1 MKEGLKKRV
10 GEKHVFNSKLR
21 SIQIIRGTLIRGK
34 NSDMKFLPILNY
46 YDFIPSL
53 WNQNFKCLKE
63 QQ

>member
-1 MKEGLKKRV
+1 MKERLKKRV
-10 GEKHVFNSKLR
+10 GEKHVLNSKLR
-21 SIQIIRGTLIRGK
+21 SIQIKRDTLIRGK
-34 NSDMKFLPILNY
+34 NSDMKIFPILNY